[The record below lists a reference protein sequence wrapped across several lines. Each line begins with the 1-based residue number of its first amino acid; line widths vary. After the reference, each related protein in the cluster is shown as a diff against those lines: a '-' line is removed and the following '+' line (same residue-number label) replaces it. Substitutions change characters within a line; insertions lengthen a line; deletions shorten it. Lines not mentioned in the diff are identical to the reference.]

1 MERRMYDSS
10 RRTVPIVLGL
20 IITWAILSLLA
31 YSCTANLNIK
41 PVSEMTPKEKSLAA
55 MKVYN
60 YQVDNYKARLALP
73 NLSAAEIKVLRTEYA
88 TLQKLWPVIKAYDD
102 YVQGVT
108 TSVDEAVIAQINQFL
123 IMYRY

>member
-10 RRTVPIVLGL
+10 KRTVPIVLGL
-20 IITWAILSLLA
+20 ITVWAILSLLA

-60 YQVDNYKARLALP
+60 YQAESYKAKLALP
-73 NLSAAEIKVLRTEYA
+73 NLSAAEVKVLRTEYA
-88 TLQKLWPVIKAYDD
+88 TLQKLWPIIKAYDD

-108 TSVDEAVIAQINQFL
+108 TTVDEAVIAQINQFL

>member
-1 MERRMYDSS
+1 MIRRIAF
-10 RRTVPIVLGL
+10 PLVLL
-20 IITWAILSLLA
+20 VFALA
-31 YSCTANLNIK
+31 ACTANMNIR

-88 TLQKLWPVIKAYDD
+88 ALQKIWPVIKAYDD

-108 TSVDEAVIAQINQFL
+108 SSVDDAIILQINQFL